1 MNNNVKERPILFSED
16 MIRALL
22 QEYSMPGQYKN
33 QTRRTRGLNRFNN
46 FPEYLKKRG
55 WEIQDFIEEEPGLWL
70 AVSNDESGEF
80 PDDNFNPWVR
90 CPYGKAGDR
99 LWVRET
105 FFEVYDDQFRPTGK
119 YCYAATHQG
128 YVHVLDE
135 DGGIKINKDGTE
147 ASPWKSGIH
156 MPRKAARILLE
167 LTEVRIERLLDITS
181 QDARMEGIE
190 SVWHDEETDVCLWK
204 DYSGKSNG
212 YIFARTSYFSLWD
225 KLKGAGSSKMNPWVW
240 VIKFKILT
248 INGDIK

>member
-90 CPYGKAGDR
+90 CPYGNGGDR
-99 LWVRET
+99 VWVRENG
-105 FFEVYDDQFRPTGK
+105 Q
-119 YCYAATHQG
+119 
-128 YVHVLDE
+128 
-135 DGGIKINKDGTE
+135 
-147 ASPWKSGIH
+147 

-167 LTEVRIERLLDITS
+167 VTEVRIERLLDITS

-212 YIFARTSYFSLWD
+212 YIFARASYFSLWD

-240 VIKFKILT
+240 VIKFKVLT
-248 INGDIK
+248 INGELK

>member
-46 FPEYLKKRG
+46 FPEHLKERG
-55 WEIQDFIEEEPGLWL
+55 WEIQEVFEVEPGLWL
-70 AVSNDESGEF
+70 AVSNDDEGDF
-80 PDDNFNPWVR
+80 PDDFNPWVR
-90 CPYGKAGDR
+90 CPYWKAGDR
-99 LWVRET
+99 LWVKENG
-105 FFEVYDDQFRPTGK
+105 Q
-119 YCYAATHQG
+119 
-128 YVHVLDE
+128 
-135 DGGIKINKDGTE
+135 
-147 ASPWKSGIH
+147 

-167 LTEVRIERLLDITS
+167 ITEVRIERLLDITP

-190 SVWHDEETDVCLWK
+190 SVWHDEITDAHLWK

-212 YIFARTSYFSLWD
+212 YIFARASYFSLWD

-240 VIKFKILT
+240 VIKFKVLT
-248 INGDIK
+248 INGELK

>member
-1 MNNNVKERPILFSED
+1 MNNNVKEWPILFSED

-46 FPEYLKKRG
+46 FPEHLKERG
-55 WEIQDFIEEEPGLWL
+55 WEIQEFIETEPGLWL
-70 AVSNDESGEF
+70 AVSKDDEGDF
-80 PDDNFNPWVR
+80 PDDFNPWVR

-105 FFEVYDDQFRPTGK
+105 IFLPMK
-119 YCYAATHQG
+119 
-128 YVHVLDE
+128 
-135 DGGIKINKDGTE
+135 
-147 ASPWKSGIH
+147 SPKRWKSKVALKCSIPSIH
-156 MPRKAARILLE
+156 MPRWAARILLE
-167 LTEVRIERLLDITS
+167 IIEVRIERLLDITP

-190 SVWHDEETDVCLWK
+190 SVWHDEITDAHLWK

-212 YIFARTSYFSLWD
+212 HIFARMSYFSLWD

-240 VIKFKILT
+240 VIKFKVLT

>member
-33 QTRRTRGLNRFNN
+33 QTRRTRGLNRFND
-46 FPEYLKKRG
+46 FPEHLKERG
-55 WEIQDFIEEEPGLWL
+55 WEIQEFLEVEPGLWL
-70 AVSNDESGEF
+70 AVSKDDEGDF
-80 PDDNFNPWVR
+80 PDDDFNPWVR

-105 FFEVYDDQFRPTGK
+105 IFLPMK
-119 YCYAATHQG
+119 
-128 YVHVLDE
+128 
-135 DGGIKINKDGTE
+135 
-147 ASPWKSGIH
+147 SPKRWKSKVALKCSIPSIH
-156 MPRKAARILLE
+156 MPRWAARILLE
-167 LTEVRIERLLDITS
+167 IIEVRIERLLDITP

-212 YIFARTSYFSLWD
+212 LAFARMSYFSLWD
-225 KLKGAGSSKMNPWVW
+225 KLKGTGSSKMNPWVW
-240 VIKFKILT
+240 VIKFKVLT

>member
-46 FPEYLKKRG
+46 FPE
-55 WEIQDFIEEEPGLWL
+55 L
-70 AVSNDESGEF
+70 AVSKDDEGDF
-80 PDDNFNPWVR
+80 PDDFNPWVR

-99 LWVRET
+99 LWVKENG
-105 FFEVYDDQFRPTGK
+105 Q
-119 YCYAATHQG
+119 
-128 YVHVLDE
+128 
-135 DGGIKINKDGTE
+135 
-147 ASPWKSGIH
+147 

-167 LTEVRIERLLDITS
+167 ITEVRIERLLDITP
-181 QDARMEGIE
+181 QDAQMEGIE
-190 SVWHDEETDVCLWK
+190 SVWHDEITDAHLWK

-212 YIFARTSYFSLWD
+212 HIFARMSYFSLWD

-240 VIKFKILT
+240 VIKFKVLT
-248 INGDIK
+248 INGELK